1 MNTNL
6 CEVTNEE
13 LKFGLGLEDRNA
25 EVFANEVHSVARA
38 IDQTPNDALAWH
50 RLGFLSA
57 HSYEAVTEAI
67 RLHAVTANVGKFSYM
82 AGLLDSDARSIGF
95 IEGEQGPEPR
105 IGVNHNDPRLIR
117 WLLAT
122 FGGEVA

>member
-13 LKFGLGLEDRNA
+13 LKFGLGLGVHNA
-25 EVFANEVHSVARA
+25 EVLVNEVHSLARA
-38 IDQTPNDALAWH
+38 IDQTPNGALAWY

-57 HSYEAVTEAI
+57 DSYEAVTEAI
-67 RLHAVTANVGKFSYM
+67 RLHALTANVGKFSYM
-82 AGLLDSDARSIGF
+82 AGLLDSDAGFIGF
-95 IEGEQGPEPR
+95 TEGEEPEPR
-105 IGVNHNDPRLIR
+105 VAVNHTDPRLIR